1 MNGNEL
7 YLRFCKMLYIKDM
20 TLKDFCEKTGVR
32 QTALSNWKARGTM
45 PSADLA
51 LAIAKGLDVS
61 VDYVLGNSDI
71 PNPDVQYDYTDFEIS
86 MIEDYRNLDEESKRQ
101 LILMIAFLKDQQD
114 KNSIDF

>member
-1 MNGNEL
+1 
-7 YLRFCKMLYIKDM
+7 M
-20 TLKDFCEKTGVR
+20 TIKDFCEKTGVK

-71 PNPDVQYDYTDFEIS
+71 PNPEIKNDMNDNELDFIKDFRS
-86 MIEDYRNLDEESKRQ
+86 LDDEAQRE
-101 LILMIAFLKDQQD
+101 LVLMLAFLKDQN
-114 KNSIDF
+114 KK

>member
-7 YLRFCKMLYIKDM
+7 YLRFCKTLYAKDM
-20 TLKDFCEKTGVR
+20 TLKDFCAKTGVR
-32 QTALSNWKARGTM
+32 QTALSNWKSRGTM

-71 PNPDVQYDYTDFEIS
+71 PNPDVKNDYTDSEID
-86 MIEDYRNLDEESKRQ
+86 MINTFRNLDDESKRQ
-101 LILMIAFLKDQQD
+101 LVLMLAFLKDQQN
-114 KNSIDF
+114 K